1 MKGFFCITIF
11 LFLSQIQLFGQGW
24 SQAKGNGYFKFG
36 ANWIQTD
43 SYFAPDGSAI
53 PITTTGIYSLSLY
66 GEYGFTDRLTG
77 ISSIPF
83 LVRNT
88 LNEVQ
93 FNQSGTTIPG
103 DSFTSLGDIDLGVK
117 YGWFQDKPV
126 VLATSLILGIPSGKV
141 GGGETG
147 VLQTGDS
154 EFNQML
160 RTDIS
165 FSTPISVYFSVYGAF
180 NNRTRDFSD
189 EIRWGV
195 DLGYFKEKFLIA
207 LHLNA
212 VNSLF
217 NGSAETVNNGIF
229 SNNLEYLIP
238 ALEVAWFFPNNLGI
252 SAYANHVVNG
262 KNVLNGPGFGVGI
275 FYQLKK

>member
-1 MKGFFCITIF
+1 MKGFFCIT
-11 LFLSQIQLFGQGW
+11 LFLLLSQTQLLGQGW
-24 SQAKGNGYFKFG
+24 SQSKNNGFFKLG
-36 ANWIQTD
+36 ANWIQTE

-77 ISSIPF
+77 ISNIPF

-88 LNEVQ
+88 LNKVQ
-93 FNQSGTTIPG
+93 FNQSGNTIPG
-103 DSFTSLGDIDLGVK
+103 DSFTTLGDIDLGVK

-141 GGGETG
+141 GGGESG
-147 VLQTGDS
+147 ILQTGDS

-160 RTDIS
+160 RADVS
-165 FSTPISVYFSVYGAF
+165 FSTPISVYFSAYGAF

-189 EIRWGV
+189 EIRWGL

-207 LHLNA
+207 LHLNS
-212 VNSLF
+212 VHSLF

-238 ALEVAWFFPNNLGI
+238 ALEFGWFFPNNLGI
-252 SAYANHVVNG
+252 SAYANQVLNG
-262 KNVLNGPGFGVGI
+262 KNVLDGPGYGLGI